1 MAKLIELKGISK
13 SYDGE
18 KVIDCMN
25 LYIRDGEFITLLG
38 PSGCGKTTTL
48 RIIGGFETADE
59 GELYFDGKEI
69 SDVPAYKRHINT
81 VFQKYA
87 LFPHLNVYENIAFPL
102 RLKKKPEDEIKRRVS
117 EMLKMVALSGFET
130 ADEGSLYFDGVE
142 ISEVPAYKR
151 HINTVFQKYALFPHL
166 NVYENIAFPLRLK
179 KKSEDEI
186 KTRVTEMLKMVALS
200 GFENK
205 SVSTLSGGQQQRVAI
220 ARALISHPK
229 VLLLDEPLGALD
241 LKLRKDMQNELK
253 TIQQAIG
260 ITFIYVTH
268 DQEEALSMS
277 DTVVVMADGEI
288 QQIGTPTDIYNEPK
302 NAFVADFIGESNI
315 IDGVMLEDGK
325 AKFAGHVFTCVD
337 GGFEKNEQVDVVVRP
352 EDVDVVAPE
361 AGMLTG
367 TVTSVT
373 FKGVHYEIIV
383 DIKGFKWMIQS
394 TDYVAPEAK
403 IGLFIEPD
411 AIHIMKKSKYSGMF
425 GDYSSFSDEIDQLSD
440 ADTAE
445 EF

>member
-18 KVIDCMN
+18 KVIDGMN

-48 RIIGGFETADE
+48 RIIG
-59 GELYFDGKEI
+59 
-69 SDVPAYKRHINT
+69 
-81 VFQKYA
+81 
-87 LFPHLNVYENIAFPL
+87 
-102 RLKKKPEDEIKRRVS
+102 
-117 EMLKMVALSGFET
+117 GFET

-277 DTVVVMADGEI
+277 DTIVVMADGEI

-315 IDGVMLEDGK
+315 IDGVMLEDK
-325 AKFAGHVFTCVD
+325 RVRFSQHTFECVD
-337 GGFEKNEQVDVVVRP
+337 GGYEPNEPVDVVVRP
-352 EDVDVVAPE
+352 EDVDVVDPDK
-361 AGMLTG
+361 GMLTG
-367 TVTSVT
+367 KVTSVT
-373 FKGVHYEIIV
+373 FKGVHYEIIG
-383 DIKGFKWMIQS
+383 DIRGFKWMIQS
-394 TDYVAPEAK
+394 TDYVAPEAT
-403 IGLFIEPD
+403 IGLFIEPE
-411 AIHIMKKSKYSGMF
+411 AIHIMKKSKYSGKF
-425 GDYSSFSDEIDQLSD
+425 GDYSSFSDELDQLSD

>member
-102 RLKKKPEDEIKRRVS
+102 RLKKKPEDEIKQRVS
-117 EMLKMVALSGFET
+117 
-130 ADEGSLYFDGVE
+130 
-142 ISEVPAYKR
+142 
-151 HINTVFQKYALFPHL
+151 
-166 NVYENIAFPLRLK
+166 
-179 KKSEDEI
+179 
-186 KTRVTEMLKMVALS
+186 EMLKMVALS

-277 DTVVVMADGEI
+277 DTVVVIADGEI
-288 QQIGTPTDIYNEPK
+288 QQIGSPTDIYNEPK

-315 IDGVMLEDGK
+315 IDGVMLEDK
-325 AKFAGHVFTCVD
+325 RVRFSGHTFECVD
-337 GGFEKNEQVDVVVRP
+337 GGYEKNEAVDVVVRP
-352 EDVDVVAPE
+352 EDVDVVSVDK
-361 AGMLTG
+361 GMLTG
-367 TVTSVT
+367 KVTGVT

-383 DIKGFKWMIQS
+383 DIRGFKWMIQS
-394 TDYVAPEAK
+394 TDYVAPDET
-403 IGLFIEPD
+403 IGLFIEPE
-411 AIHIMKKSKYSGMF
+411 AIHVMKKSKYSGKF
-425 GDYSSFSDEIDQLSD
+425 GDYSSFSDELDSLSD
-440 ADTAE
+440 ADAAE

>member
-18 KVIDCMN
+18 KVINSMN
-25 LYIRDGEFITLLG
+25 LYIRDGEFITFLG

-59 GELYFDGKEI
+59 GSLFFDGVEI

-102 RLKKKPEDEIKRRVS
+102 RLKKIAEDDIK
-117 EMLKMVALSGFET
+117 K
-130 ADEGSLYFDGVE
+130 
-142 ISEVPAYKR
+142 
-151 HINTVFQKYALFPHL
+151 
-166 NVYENIAFPLRLK
+166 
-179 KKSEDEI
+179 
-186 KTRVTEMLKMVALS
+186 RVTDMLKMVALS

-315 IDGVMLEDGK
+315 IDGIMLEDK
-325 AKFAGHVFTCVD
+325 RVRFSSHTFDCVD
-337 GGFEKNEQVDVVVRP
+337 GGFGKNEAVDVVVRP

-361 AGMLTG
+361 KGMLTG
-367 TVTSVT
+367 KVTSVT

-394 TDYVAPEAK
+394 TDYVAPEAT
-403 IGLFIEPD
+403 IGLYIEPD
-411 AIHIMKKSKYSGMF
+411 AIHIMKKSKYSGKF
-425 GDYSSFSDEIDQLSD
+425 GDYSSFSDEIDTLSD
-440 ADTAE
+440 ADAAE

>member
-18 KVIDCMN
+18 KVIDSMN

-59 GELYFDGKEI
+59 GSLYFDGAEI

-102 RLKKKPEDEIKRRVS
+102 RLKKTSEEDIKRRV
-117 EMLKMVALSGFET
+117 T
-130 ADEGSLYFDGVE
+130 D
-142 ISEVPAYKR
+142 
-151 HINTVFQKYALFPHL
+151 
-166 NVYENIAFPLRLK
+166 
-179 KKSEDEI
+179 
-186 KTRVTEMLKMVALS
+186 MLKMVALS

-260 ITFIYVTH
+260 ITFVYVTH

-315 IDGVMLEDGK
+315 IDGVMLEDK
-325 AKFAGHVFTCVD
+325 RVRFSSHTFECVD
-337 GGFEKNEQVDVVVRP
+337 GGYDKNEAVDVVVRP
-352 EDVDVVAPE
+352 EDVDVVEPDK
-361 AGMLTG
+361 GMLTG
-367 TVTSVT
+367 KVTSVT

-394 TDYVAPEAK
+394 TDYVEPEAT
-403 IGLFIEPD
+403 IGLYIEPE
-411 AIHIMKKSKYSGMF
+411 AIHVMKKSKYSGKF
-425 GDYSSFSDEIDQLSD
+425 GDYSSFSDELDQLSD

>member
-1 MAKLIELKGISK
+1 MAESSLSVKQENGTPEGKKMIVLKGISK

-18 KVIDCMN
+18 KVLSGID
-25 LYIRDGEFITLLG
+25 LYIRDGEFITFLG

-59 GELYFDGKEI
+59 GEVYFDGREI
-69 SDVPAYKRHINT
+69 SDVPPYKRPINT

-102 RLKKKPEDEIKRRVS
+102 RLKKVPEGDIQTRVA
-117 EMLKMVALSGFET
+117 EMLKMVAL
-130 ADEGSLYFDGVE
+130 V
-142 ISEVPAYKR
+142 
-151 HINTVFQKYALFPHL
+151 
-166 NVYENIAFPLRLK
+166 
-179 KKSEDEI
+179 
-186 KTRVTEMLKMVALS
+186 

-253 TIQQAIG
+253 SIQQSIG

-277 DTVVVMADGEI
+277 DTIVVMADGEI

-315 IDGVMLEDGK
+315 IDGVMLQDRLVRL
-325 AKFAGHVFTCVD
+325 AGHTFDCLD
-337 GGFEKNEQVDVVVRP
+337 AGFERNEPVDVVIRP

-361 AGMLTG
+361 KGMLTG
-367 TVTSVT
+367 IVSSVT

-383 DIKGFKWMIQS
+383 DINGFKWMIQS
-394 TDYVAPEAK
+394 TDYVEVDAT
-403 IGLFIEPD
+403 IGLYIEPD

-425 GDYSSFSDEIDQLSD
+425 GDYSSFSDEIDMLSD
-440 ADTAE
+440 VDSAE

>member
-1 MAKLIELKGISK
+1 MSIKNLEERSKLIELVGISK

-18 KVIDCMN
+18 KVIDSMN
-25 LYIRDGEFITLLG
+25 LYIRDKEFITLLG

-59 GELYFDGKEI
+59 GTVYFDGADI
-69 SDVPAYKRHINT
+69 SEVPAYKRQVNT

-102 RLKKKPEDEIKRRVS
+102 RLKKVAEDEIRERVTD
-117 EMLKMVALSGFET
+117 MLKMVAL
-130 ADEGSLYFDGVE
+130 V
-142 ISEVPAYKR
+142 
-151 HINTVFQKYALFPHL
+151 
-166 NVYENIAFPLRLK
+166 
-179 KKSEDEI
+179 
-186 KTRVTEMLKMVALS
+186 

-220 ARALISHPK
+220 ARALVSHPR

-288 QQIGTPTDIYNEPK
+288 QQIGSPTDIYNEPR

-315 IDGVMLEDGK
+315 IDGHMLDDFK
-325 AKFAGHVFTCVD
+325 VKFAGHVFDCVD
-337 GGFEKNEQVDVVVRP
+337 KGYDAGEAVDVVVRP
-352 EDVDVVAPE
+352 EDVDVVDVE
-361 AGMLTG
+361 RGMLTG
-367 TVTSVT
+367 QVTAVT

-394 TDYVAPEAK
+394 TDYVAPDAI
-403 IGLFIEPD
+403 IGIYIEPD

-440 ADTAE
+440 ADAAE